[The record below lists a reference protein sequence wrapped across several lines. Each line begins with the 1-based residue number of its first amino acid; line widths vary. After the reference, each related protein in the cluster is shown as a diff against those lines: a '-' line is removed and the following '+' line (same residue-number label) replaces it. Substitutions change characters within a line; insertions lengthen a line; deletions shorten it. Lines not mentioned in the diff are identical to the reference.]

1 MQAVVPRENN
11 SNAGCLIYIK
21 TPQVQEPSET
31 SEILREASVTTVE
44 ASATLVEDSD
54 ETTQPDDTTVE
65 NPLLQ
70 GEPEKRVVRR
80 RKPDV

>member
-1 MQAVVPRENN
+1 METSA
-11 SNAGCLIYIK
+11 SSCLIRIK
-21 TPQVQEPSET
+21 TPQVQEASET

-44 ASATLVEDSD
+44 ASATVVEDSD

-70 GEPEKRVVRR
+70 GKPEKKRVVRR